1 MALRLTA
8 KVFEKRFCRFCQAA
22 KKFNR
27 AAYSTTTDPT
37 QDAEYSD
44 IVISGG
50 GMVGAAMACALANN
64 KFLKDKKI
72 VLLESQ
78 RDTGDFVLPEKYS
91 NRTCA
96 LSPATIRLLDSFG
109 AWKEIEAMRCHPV
122 LRMQVWESCS
132 DALITFSNPD
142 MTESLAHIVENDVIL
157 AGIMKALK
165 AVKNRVDVRYESK
178 AVSYK
183 IPEGH
188 DPPEQKQPF
197 VEMILNDNK
206 VLRTRLLIGADGM
219 NSEVRKAAKFH
230 TIRRDYGQSAVVAT
244 LVLADGP
251 ANNTAWQRFLPKGPI
266 AFLPLS
272 DKLSSLV
279 WTTTPEDA
287 KHLLQIPRESFVDAV
302 NDALWNDRDKN
313 AFAGQ
318 VFDFYKNL
326 LRTVLPGESNTI
338 RQLPPTVMDVQE
350 GSRAAF
356 PLTLI
361 HASHYVK
368 PRVALVGDAG
378 HRLHPLAGQ
387 GVNLGF
393 GDVQCLSDILGRA
406 AYNGSDLG
414 SLPHLLQYETERQR
428 HNVPVM
434 VAIDGL
440 QRLYCNQFTPFVVLR
455 NLGLHTVQSLPFLK
469 NAIINQASV

>member
-1 MALRLTA
+1 MALRLTS
-8 KVFEKRFCRFCQAA
+8 KVLEKRFCRLCRSGIV
-22 KKFNR
+22 KT
-27 AAYSTTTDPT
+27 AAYSTAVDHS
-37 QDAEYSD
+37 QDVEYSD

-50 GMVGAAMACALANN
+50 GMVGAAMACALAKN
-64 KFLKDKKI
+64 KFLRDKKI

-78 RDTGDFVLPEKYS
+78 RDHGDFVLPDKYS

-109 AWKEIEAMRCHPV
+109 AWQEIQAMRCHPV

-132 DALITFSNPD
+132 DSVITFSNPD

-157 AGIMKALK
+157 GGIMKALK
-165 AVKNRVDVRYESK
+165 AMKNGVDVRYDTK
-178 AVSYK
+178 AVSFR
-183 IPEGH
+183 IPEGQ

-197 VEMILNDNK
+197 VEITLNDKK
-206 VLRTRLLIGADGM
+206 VLRTKLLIGADGM

-230 TIRRDYGQSAVVAT
+230 TVRREYGQSAVVAT

-266 AFLPLS
+266 AFLPLN

-279 WTTTPEDA
+279 WTTTPENA
-287 KHLLQIPRESFVDAV
+287 KHLLQVPRESFVDAV
-302 NDALWNDRDKN
+302 NDAVWNDRDKN
-313 AFAGQ
+313 SFADQ
-318 VFDFYKNL
+318 VLNLYKNIL
-326 LRTVLPGESNTI
+326 HTVLPGDSNAV

-361 HASHYVK
+361 HSSHYVK
-368 PRVALVGDAG
+368 PRVALIGDAG

-393 GDVQCLSDILGRA
+393 GDAQCLSDILGRA
-406 AYNGSDLG
+406 AHNGSDLG

-440 QRLYCNQFTPFVVLR
+440 QRLYCNHFTPLVVLR

-469 NAIINQASV
+469 KVIIEQASV